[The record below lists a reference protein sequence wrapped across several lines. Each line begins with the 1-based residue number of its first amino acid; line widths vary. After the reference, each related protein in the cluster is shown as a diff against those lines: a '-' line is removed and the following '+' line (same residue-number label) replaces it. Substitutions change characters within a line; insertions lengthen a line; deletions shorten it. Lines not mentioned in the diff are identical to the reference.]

1 MSTVSLTEAERVRAD
16 LVRARSA
23 RSVRESLVKGFLFL
37 AAALSIATTT
47 AIVFTLL
54 NQTFSFFAEVS
65 PIDYFTGTR
74 WTPLLYGDQQSF
86 GVLPLLWGTF
96 YLTAIGLL
104 VAVPCGLL
112 AAIYLAE
119 FARPKVRKAVKP
131 VLELLA
137 GMPTIIFGYFALTF
151 VTPTVL
157 RDLLGINVDIFNGL
171 SAGLVLGLLVIPTIA
186 SVSEDAMRSVP
197 QSLRE
202 GAFGLGAG
210 KLQVSLKVVFPA
222 ALSGIVA
229 ALILGASRAIGET
242 VIILIAGGQ
251 SPSLSLNPTGSFQSM
266 ASFIAATARGDIPQ
280 NTIKYDTIFVVGFT
294 LFIVTLF
301 LNAASARLVRRYR
314 QVYE

>member
-23 RSVRESLVKGFLFL
+23 RSVRESLIKGLLFL

-54 NQTFSFFAEVS
+54 KQTFSFFGEVS

-104 VAVPCGLL
+104 VAIPCGLL
-112 AAIYLAE
+112 AAVYLSE

-131 VLELLA
+131 ILELLA

-151 VTPTVL
+151 VTPTIL
-157 RDLLGINVDIFNGL
+157 RNVFGINVDMFNGL

-294 LFIVTLF
+294 LFLVTLI

>member
-1 MSTVSLTEAERVRAD
+1 VSTVSLTEAERVRAE

-23 RSVRESLVKGFLFL
+23 RSTREALIKGLLFL

-54 NQTFSFFAEVS
+54 KQTFSFFGEVS
-65 PIDYFTGTR
+65 PLAYFTGTR

-112 AAIYLAE
+112 AAVYLSE
-119 FARPKVRKAVKP
+119 FARPNVRKAVKP

-151 VTPTVL
+151 VTPTIL
-157 RDLLGINVDIFNGL
+157 RDVFGIPVDMFNGL

-210 KLQVSLKVVFPA
+210 KLQVALKVVFPA

-294 LFIVTLF
+294 LFVVTLA

>member
-1 MSTVSLTEAERVRAD
+1 MSTVSLTEAESVRAE

-23 RSVRESLVKGFLFL
+23 RSMREALVKGLLFL

-54 NQTFSFFAEVS
+54 KQTFSFFGAVS
-65 PIDYFTGTR
+65 PLDYFTGTR

-112 AAIYLAE
+112 AAIYLSE
-119 FARPKVRKAVKP
+119 FARPNVRKAVKP

-151 VTPTVL
+151 VTPTIL
-157 RDLLGINVDIFNGL
+157 RNVFGIPVDMFNGL

-210 KLQVSLKVVFPA
+210 KLQVALKVVFPA

-294 LFIVTLF
+294 LFVVTLA